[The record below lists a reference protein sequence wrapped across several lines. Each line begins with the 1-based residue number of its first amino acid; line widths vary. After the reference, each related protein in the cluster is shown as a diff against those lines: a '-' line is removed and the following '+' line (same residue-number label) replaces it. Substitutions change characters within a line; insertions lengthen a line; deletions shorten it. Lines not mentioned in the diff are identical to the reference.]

1 MSLCLAN
8 SLVARRDFILYDQLV
23 RYKWWYRDGYMSST
37 GDCFD
42 IGAATKKSIQEFEQR
57 QRDFSR
63 EHGVE
68 FEQMD
73 HLSDPNLLSKFDV
86 NCSEDGVAGN
96 GALMRLAPVP
106 LFFHRDPEVA
116 VEYAGLSAKI
126 THGDDKAV
134 DACRYY
140 AALIV
145 AAVRGESKDKLLDR
159 SFYKDHEK
167 WFGKKPLH
175 PDILNIAAGSFKK
188 HGGYDDG
195 IRGKGYVVDSLQAA
209 LWAFWKHPDS
219 FEEGALAAV
228 NLGDDTDTTAAIYGQ
243 LAGAFHGY
251 NKLPKDWKKEL
262 YAKSYIQCLCKWITF
277 EGEQWHEKSERKTR
291 ERTDS
296 NSNSRLGPNN
306 AESETRRP
314 RGRTVVEE
322 SANYNL
328 EPHGNQSI
336 VRSSSATRGSSNTPR
351 ARKLRKIRLT
361 TKTCIISVLG
371 IFIHPKMKSVQD
383 VVYWL
388 ESMNKEHSVYRNSFM
403 KHGVDTYWLL
413 NHVTDAY
420 LKEYGVENSS
430 HRKDIIRGIEILKKQ
445 CPLKYADK

>member
-243 LAGAFHGY
+243 LAGAVHGY
-251 NKLPKDWKKEL
+251 SSLLKRWTEEL
-262 YAKSYIQCLCKWITF
+262 YAKKFLACLSKWIAYEGKQWSDSRPSITEKVISTSF
-277 EGEQWHEKSERKTR
+277 ESSRSTAYEENSQKFVDFCSPIEHSSSSNNEPISKFRIESS
-291 ERTDS
+291 S
-296 NSNSRLGPNN
+296 NSICFLQKS
-306 AESETRRP
+306 
-314 RGRTVVEE
+314 
-322 SANYNL
+322 
-328 EPHGNQSI
+328 
-336 VRSSSATRGSSNTPR
+336 
-351 ARKLRKIRLT
+351 
-361 TKTCIISVLG
+361 ISV
-371 IFIHPKMKSVQD
+371 I
-383 VVYWL
+383 
-388 ESMNKEHSVYRNSFM
+388 N
-403 KHGVDTYWLL
+403 
-413 NHVTDAY
+413 
-420 LKEYGVENSS
+420 
-430 HRKDIIRGIEILKKQ
+430 
-445 CPLKYADK
+445 